1 MRRPIPPAGT
11 QYLSVCHELPTGQ
24 GPSRKEPTMTHPISA
39 TIQFTTLG
47 IDVGDR
53 KSHVCVLDPAGE
65 VAHETSIP
73 TTPKALAGLV
83 EAYPGARVAY
93 EVGIH
98 SPWITRIV
106 DEQGCESIVANP
118 RKFSYIAKSNKKN
131 DRADAETLARF
142 ARLDPKLLSP
152 IQHRGAETQAHRAL
166 LRIREGLVGARTK
179 LINAARGIVKSF
191 GARLP
196 ACSTPSFHRKVV
208 DAIPKELRTVLTPLL
223 EVVAHLTDQIRN
235 HDKEIEQLAEQRY
248 PETSKM
254 RKVHGVGPTTSL
266 AFTLCIE
273 DPSRFQRSRDVGP
286 FLGLV
291 PKQFESGNS
300 SPQLRITKAGDRQV
314 RTLLVQC
321 AQYILGHLG
330 EECDL
335 RRYGEAIAARGG
347 KNAKKRAVV
356 AVARKLAVLLHRLWV
371 SDTPYDPDFKL
382 NRQLSRKSA

>member
-1 MRRPIPPAGT
+1 
-11 QYLSVCHELPTGQ
+11 
-24 GPSRKEPTMTHPISA
+24 MTHRISP
-39 TIQFTTLG
+39 TFKFTTLG

-53 KSHVCVLDPAGE
+53 NSHVCILDQAGE
-65 VAHETSIP
+65 ISLETRIP
-73 TTPKALAGLV
+73 TTQGGIASVMKG
-83 EAYPGARVAY
+83 YPGARVAY
-93 EVGIH
+93 EVGSH

-106 DEQGCESIVANP
+106 DAHGCESIVANP

-131 DRADAETLARF
+131 DRTDAETLARV

-152 IQHRGAETQAHRAL
+152 IQHRGPETQANRAL
-166 LRIREGLVGARTK
+166 LRIRAGLVGVRTK
-179 LINAARGIVKSF
+179 LINEARGVVKAF
-191 GARLP
+191 GTRLP
-196 ACSTPSFHRKVV
+196 ACSTASFHQKVV
-208 DAIPKELRTVLTPLL
+208 DAIPKELRTALAPLL

-254 RKVHGVGPTTSL
+254 RKVLGVGSTTSL

-273 DPSRFQRSRDVGP
+273 DPSRFKRSRDVGP

-291 PKQFESGNS
+291 PKQFDSGKS
-300 SPQLRITKAGDRQV
+300 SPQLRITKAGDQQV
-314 RTLLVQC
+314 RMLLVQC
-321 AQYILGHLG
+321 AHYILGHRG

-335 RRYGEAIAARGG
+335 RRFGEAIAARGG

-371 SDTPYDPDFKL
+371 SDTPYDPNFKL